1 MGEALIVRRGSS
13 GGGGS
18 GSYTVTL
25 TSLIPSGTE
34 TVTYTGTASGTVN
47 IADGT
52 GSVLL
57 PSGTYTF
64 TSSDTCWTSG
74 TVAVTGNIAINCWYG
89 TPIYWYGNMLNTG
102 GWYRGNSTMGF
113 DIETNRI
120 GVSSGSSGTNRHLRT
135 INTYDFTDFGS
146 LSGFF
151 EYTGSSSY
159 SAYIGYGT
167 EPNAGY
173 NYVIQSVR
181 NDGGNP
187 AQILSISLTQ
197 HPSAAYLYFGS
208 NAGTTRSYLYALW
221 LN

>member
-1 MGEALIVRRGSS
+1 MSEVLIIRRGGSSS
-13 GGGGS
+13 G
-18 GSYTVTL
+18 YTVTL

-57 PSGTYTF
+57 QTGTYTF

-74 TVAVTGNIAINCWYG
+74 TVAITGNTSINCWYG

-102 GWYRGNSTMGF
+102 GWYKGNSSMRY
-113 DIETNRI
+113 DVQANRI
-120 GVSSGSSGTNRHLRT
+120 AVSSGATGTNRHVRT

-151 EYTGSSSY
+151 EFTGSSNY

-167 EPNAGY
+167 GANAGY
-173 NYVIQSVR
+173 NYVIQAVR
-181 NDGGNP
+181 NAGGNP
-187 AQILSISLTQ
+187 ARILSISLTQ

-208 NAGTTRSYLYALW
+208 DAGTNLSYLYALW